1 MRPIPARPSSFRL
14 ALLAGL
20 ALCLAP
26 AAAEAASPRIAY
38 EAIDL
43 DAAPVVAGE
52 RMVRLAAV
60 EPAAPAPA
68 SPVASF
74 GPFRVLDA
82 HTASL
87 VDVTD
92 SRSPAQF
99 AALLRAYPG
108 ITELKLVECPGTEDD
123 LANLQVGR
131 MIRAHAIATHVPS
144 DGSVRSGAVELFL
157 AGSRRIADPGAEFAV
172 HSWQD
177 EDGKAPSDYPASA
190 PENRRYLD
198 YYRMMGMSPIEAEA
212 FYAMTNS
219 VPFETARWFGVAE
232 LSRWVV
238 LDSSPLLQ

>member
-1 MRPIPARPSSFRL
+1 MRPSHFRFSL
-14 ALLAGL
+14 VAGL
-20 ALCLAP
+20 ALCMAAP
-26 AAAEAASPRIAY
+26 AAHAAPQIAY

-43 DAAPVVAGE
+43 DAAPVAAGE

-60 EPAAPAPA
+60 EPVAAASSAPI
-68 SPVASF
+68 ASF

-99 AALLRAYPG
+99 AALLKAYPG

-131 MIRAHAIATHVPS
+131 MIRAHAIATHVPA

-198 YYRMMGMSPIEAEA
+198 YYRQMGMSPIEAEA

-219 VPFETARWFGVAE
+219 VPFDSARWFGAQVMG
-232 LSRWVV
+232 LWVP
-238 LDSSPLLQ
+238 LDGAAQG